1 MSEQERLRSP
11 ESDTVII
18 GIGNEYRRDDAAG
31 LIAARQLNKMRL
43 TGVNIIEA
51 SGDGPALM
59 ESWKEAQ
66 AAILIDAVQSG
77 AEPGTIHCLDLDGIT
92 VPASFFRYST
102 HAFGVAEAIDLA
114 RALHRLPPRV
124 ILHGIE
130 GKNFDAGIGL
140 SPEVETAVATVVEE
154 IRRMMADLRS
164 PAAAKSW

>member
-1 MSEQERLRSP
+1 MSGPKLLHSP
-11 ESDTVII
+11 DSAAVII

-31 LIAARQLNKMRL
+31 LIAARRLKEMRL
-43 TGVNIIEA
+43 TGVGVIEA
-51 SGDGPALM
+51 SGDGAALM

-77 AEPGTIHCLDLDGIT
+77 AEPGTIHCLDLATVT
-92 VPASFFRYST
+92 VPASFFRCST
-102 HAFGVAEAIDLA
+102 HAFSVAEAIDLA
-114 RALHRLPPRV
+114 RALHQLPPRV

-130 GKNFDAGIGL
+130 GKNFDAGMGL

-154 IRRMMADLRS
+154 TRRLMADLRS